1 MADDKTVPEAEDSQ
15 QQARNAVLAAAGAEP
30 STEEVIN
37 MDAEER
43 ARLAQEAA
51 NRRRLESQCYQDEMG
66 EPLDE
71 DNKGNNPPEP
81 QEPGSTTKEKPADT
95 QSEETKIEEKKQEN
109 ADSKYETKEVA
120 DGEGGNMSLIKHLE
134 ELRKRLI
141 RSMWAIA
148 FGMLVAYIY
157 LDDIVAHF
165 MAPAGN
171 LNVIR
176 PMEAFST
183 YVKIDIFA
191 GFIIAMPVI
200 FYQAWV
206 FFLPALKRKE
216 KMILL
221 LLVPLSVILF
231 LGGMAFAFIL
241 ILPLAIKFLL
251 GVGTDFT
258 PMLSAAEYFEFVL
271 KFLLPF
277 GLVFELPL
285 VMVVLAK
292 LNLVTSK
299 FLIDKFRYFVF
310 ISFVVSAIITPPDV
324 ISQVMLALPIIMLYG
339 ISIFIIKFILRK

>member
-1 MADDKTVPEAEDSQ
+1 M
-15 QQARNAVLAAAGAEP
+15 
-30 STEEVIN
+30 
-37 MDAEER
+37 
-43 ARLAQEAA
+43 
-51 NRRRLESQCYQDEMG
+51 
-66 EPLDE
+66 
-71 DNKGNNPPEP
+71 
-81 QEPGSTTKEKPADT
+81 
-95 QSEETKIEEKKQEN
+95 
-109 ADSKYETKEVA
+109 
-120 DGEGGNMSLIKHLE
+120 
-134 ELRKRLI
+134 
-141 RSMWAIA
+141 
-148 FGMLVAYIY
+148 F
-157 LDDIVAHF
+157 
-165 MAPAGN
+165 
-171 LNVIR
+171 
-176 PMEAFST
+176 
-183 YVKIDIFA
+183 
-191 GFIIAMPVI
+191 
-200 FYQAWV
+200 
-206 FFLPALKRKE
+206 
-216 KMILL
+216 LL

-299 FLIDKFRYFVF
+299 FLIDKFRYLVF

>member
-1 MADDKTVPEAEDSQ
+1 
-15 QQARNAVLAAAGAEP
+15 
-30 STEEVIN
+30 
-37 MDAEER
+37 
-43 ARLAQEAA
+43 
-51 NRRRLESQCYQDEMG
+51 
-66 EPLDE
+66 
-71 DNKGNNPPEP
+71 
-81 QEPGSTTKEKPADT
+81 
-95 QSEETKIEEKKQEN
+95 
-109 ADSKYETKEVA
+109 
-120 DGEGGNMSLIKHLE
+120 
-134 ELRKRLI
+134 
-141 RSMWAIA
+141 
-148 FGMLVAYIY
+148 
-157 LDDIVAHF
+157 
-165 MAPAGN
+165 
-171 LNVIR
+171 
-176 PMEAFST
+176 
-183 YVKIDIFA
+183 
-191 GFIIAMPVI
+191 
-200 FYQAWV
+200 
-206 FFLPALKRKE
+206 
-216 KMILL
+216 MILL

-299 FLIDKFRYFVF
+299 FLIDKFRYLVF